1 MSAEPLPP
9 HHSNCLGCGDRN
21 PAGIGM
27 RMERDGERVRGTV
40 TLDRR
45 HEGAPGYAHGGA
57 VSTILDD
64 ALGML
69 LFVLRRPAVTARLE
83 VDFRRP
89 AYLERP
95 FEVEAWVD
103 DIDGRKLW
111 MLAEL
116 RDGGEVV
123 AAARSLFLEVAPEH
137 FARGAERSAQG
148 ADRLD
153 FPW

>member
-1 MSAEPLPP
+1 MALEPLPP
-9 HHSNCLGCGDRN
+9 HHPNCMGCGDHN

-27 RMERDGERVRGTV
+27 RMARDGERVRGSV
-40 TLDRR
+40 KLDSR

-69 LFVLRRPAVTARLE
+69 LFLLRRPAVTARLE

-89 AYLERP
+89 AYLGRP
-95 FEVEAWVD
+95 FGVEAWVD
-103 DIDGRKLW
+103 GIEGRKLW
-111 MLAEL
+111 MVVEL
-116 RDGGEVV
+116 REEGELV
-123 AAARSLFLEVAPEH
+123 AQGRGLFLEVDPEH
-137 FARGAERSAQG
+137 FARGVEASGERG
-148 ADRLD
+148 LD